1 MPIFEQGYQHWQGK
15 LSGHTW
21 RWLTITRH
29 GVRAQFANRWL
40 RLVILLA
47 WVPAFG
53 LAAFLVF
60 WGLVEQQS
68 SLVTPL
74 LTVLLD
80 PKLALVILND
90 PHQFRATVWTIA
102 YRYFFQFEVFFSMIL
117 VLLVGPSLIS
127 QDLRFNAIPL
137 YFSRPMRRW
146 DYFVGKLGAIAVY
159 LAAVAIVPALLAYV
173 LGLCFSLDLTVVRDT
188 LRVLGGG
195 LAYGLVVVV
204 SAGTLMLAL
213 SALSRNARYVGAFW
227 VGLWLVSNM
236 AAAVLGRILPD
247 EEWCPL
253 VSYTANLDRLNGEL
267 LDSRRAFDQVNEKM
281 EELNLVSANPRRRLV
296 VRMTPKFS
304 SGPEFPWYWSAGV
317 LTGLFGLSLWIL
329 TSRVRSLDRLR

>member
-29 GVRAQFANRWL
+29 GVRAQLANRWV

-47 WVPAFG
+47 WLPALL
-53 LAAFLVF
+53 LAAFLAF

-74 LTVLLD
+74 LGALLD
-80 PKLALVILND
+80 PKLAFVVLND
-90 PHQFRATVWTIA
+90 PQQFRTAVWTIA
-102 YRYFFQFEVFFSMIL
+102 YRYFFQYEIFFSMIL

-146 DYFVGKLGAIAVY
+146 DYFVGKLGIIAVY
-159 LAAVAIVPALLAYV
+159 VAAVAIVPALLAYV
-173 LGLCFSLDLTVVRDT
+173 LGLCFSLDLAVVRDT

-195 LAYGLVVVV
+195 LAYGLVVVA

-213 SALSRNARYVGAFW
+213 SALSRNARVVGAFW
-227 VGLWLVSNM
+227 VGLWIVSNM
-236 AAAVLGRILPD
+236 AAGVLGRILPHQ
-247 EEWCPL
+247 EWCPL
-253 VSYTANLDRLNGEL
+253 VSYTANLDRLSAEL
-267 LDSRRAFDQVNEKM
+267 LNSGRAFDQVNATID
-281 EELNLVSANPRRRLV
+281 ELNLASSAPRRRIMA
-296 VRMTPKFS
+296 RMMPKLS
-304 SGPEFPWYWSAGV
+304 NGPDFPWYWSAGV
-317 LTGLFGLSLWIL
+317 LAGLVGLSLWIL
-329 TSRVRSLDRLR
+329 TSRVQSLDRLK